1 MKKGILIGQIVQL
14 NMTMFATLLRLLLV
28 LCNIDLHTIKLNIV
42 SSVVFPFSFKLRTQ
56 LQTYIWQGK
65 LQIALLSVVMFS
77 VWS

>member
-28 LCNIDLHTIKLNIV
+28 LCNIDLYTIKLHIV

-56 LQTYIWQGK
+56 LQTYIWQVK
-65 LQIALLSVVMFS
+65 LQIAVLSVVMFS